1 MNTMTRTSAA
11 QSIQRIWRGANVRFF
26 EPRRQQLGPQVYG
39 HQSLADPLQFG
50 NIGFLNR
57 LHEVWGAP
65 TPTKAHQRI
74 RFSTLTRSRDN
85 LNRDF
90 IEPASLREGTDRPAY
105 LFAKIIEAAF
115 SKKSIREFFNEH
127 GSEDLDKYFSE
138 AFHSLDLG
146 QHVPLWDGKSTHIN
160 ANEPSLK
167 IVRDSYE
174 LYKLYQRN
182 KETSTTPSPSTTDD
196 LEMRFLALLESK
208 TPPKKPLV
216 PLPEKARPLVR
227 VAPRSVFCENPIR
240 SARTPTPKT
249 MSTPKRP
256 PTREE
261 LDEKLQKLIN
271 MYRK

>member
-11 QSIQRIWRGANVRFF
+11 QSIQRVWRGANVRFF
-26 EPRRQQLGPQVYG
+26 EPRRKQLGPQVYG
-39 HQSLADPLQFG
+39 HQSLANPLLFG
-50 NIGFLNR
+50 NIGVLNR
-57 LHEVWGAP
+57 LHELWGAP
-65 TPTKAHQRI
+65 TPTKAQQKI

-90 IEPASLREGTDRPAY
+90 IEPAFLNEGTDRPAY

-115 SKKSIREFFNEH
+115 RKKSIREFFNEH
-127 GSEDLDKYFSE
+127 GAEDLDKYFSE
-138 AFHSLDLG
+138 AIHSLEQG
-146 QHVPLWDGKSTHIN
+146 QRVPLWDGKSTHIN

-174 LYKLYQRN
+174 LYKVYQRD
-182 KETSTTPSPSTTDD
+182 KGTSTPPPSTTDD

-208 TPPKKPLV
+208 TPPKKPLD
-216 PLPEKARPLVR
+216 PLPEKIRPLVR
-227 VAPRSVFCENPIR
+227 VAPRSVFCDNPIR

-249 MSTPKRP
+249 MPIPKPP

-261 LDEKLQKLIN
+261 LDAKLQKLIN
-271 MYRK
+271 MHRE